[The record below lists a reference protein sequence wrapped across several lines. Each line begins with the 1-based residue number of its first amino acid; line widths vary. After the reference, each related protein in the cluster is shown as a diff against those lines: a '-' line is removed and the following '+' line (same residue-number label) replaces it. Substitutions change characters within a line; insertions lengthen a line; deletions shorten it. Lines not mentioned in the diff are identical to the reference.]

1 MARGKG
7 PVLVSRWVL
16 GIDPGCPGALALFDP
31 GGTPVE
37 VREGPWRWKTLKGG
51 QRRRKIDG
59 PILHGLLH
67 TFRKRANG
75 APTVAIIEEVHA
87 MPTDGAVQAFA
98 FGGSCTAWEQAA
110 EVEGWELRYVVP
122 QVWQKT
128 VPGISGA
135 GKERK
140 LSYHAAALTR
150 WPEWRSALE
159 GPREGPRL
167 DPAAALWI
175 GEWGRR
181 FCP

>member
-1 MARGKG
+1 M
-7 PVLVSRWVL
+7 SRWVL
-16 GIDPGCPGALALFDP
+16 GTDPGCPGGLALFDP
-31 GGTPVE
+31 DGKPVE
-37 VREGPWRWKTLKGG
+37 VREGPKRTRVLKGG
-51 QRRRKIDG
+51 QKRSEMDV
-59 PILHGLLH
+59 PILHGMLRTL
-67 TFRKRANG
+67 RARSAG
-75 APTVAIIEEVHA
+75 LPTIVIIEDVWGRKG
-87 MPTDGAVQAFA
+87 DGATQAFS
-98 FGGSCTAWEQAA
+98 FGRSTQAWLQAA
-110 EVEGWELRYVVP
+110 ELEGWSIRFVVP

-140 LSYHAAALTR
+140 LSYHAAALAR